1 MHFFPQNKLTT
12 FCLVVALK
20 TQAANTIFHCQ
31 NKTNKVVRY
40 GNIFFCSHNRQG
52 GATAVDLPARSH
64 PGVAPPL
71 DISFI

>member
-1 MHFFPQNKLTT
+1 MEVRKFFSQVTRMHFFPQNKLTT

-20 TQAANTIFHCQ
+20 TQAANTIFHCK

-52 GATAVDLPARSH
+52 GATAVDLRTL
-64 PGVAPPL
+64 V
-71 DISFI
+71 